1 MKDLGYLWHFLGI
14 EVVYSPKGYL
24 LSQLKYVA
32 DILELVKLTDKQTVD
47 TLIKVNARYSSFDGL
62 PLSDPTLYRTIVR
75 SLVYLIISCLDIVY
89 VVNVVSHFVASFTS
103 YQSLGSCSLY
113 FVISLKYSLLESFI
127 IIYLFL
133 GAACLLS
140 Y

>member
-103 YQSLGSCSLY
+103 Y
-113 FVISLKYSLLESFI
+113 
-127 IIYLFL
+127 
-133 GAACLLS
+133 
-140 Y
+140 